1 MLNKANQPRQASNP
15 IAVTNVRIFD
25 DAKEMRM
32 EFHMRTAP
40 LILLVALII
49 LISLMAVA
57 KDTIVD
63 NGTVTSCPCNFD
75 RSSCR
80 QLADMASML
89 ASQFRRQ
96 C

>member
-1 MLNKANQPRQASNP
+1 
-15 IAVTNVRIFD
+15 
-25 DAKEMRM
+25 
-32 EFHMRTAP
+32 MRTAP

-49 LISLMAVA
+49 LISLMAAA
-57 KDTIVD
+57 KDTIAD
-63 NGTVTSCPCNFD
+63 NGNVTSCACKLD